1 MHIVGERGIR
11 GFDGT
16 PGMPGENSRP
26 APKGEKGKLRKICVL
41 RRFSTYLPIKSFK
54 KKERFIFNNKCA
66 YLTFYIFNDWTY
78 HNLMESTSMYTG

>member
-1 MHIVGERGIR
+1 MYIVGERGIR

-41 RRFSTYLPIKSFK
+41 RRFSTYPLNRLRKKKRLVLIINLPILHF
-54 KKERFIFNNKCA
+54 
-66 YLTFYIFNDWTY
+66 TFLMIGRT
-78 HNLMESTSMYTG
+78 NLME